1 MKIFVLYNGRSI
13 PWQIGDAQT
22 VDQLKES
29 IRTKYQLDPQ
39 QNIRLLHSGADLSG
53 PWIIRDVGIPYGASL
68 HCRLREQEPI
78 PNLHIMCN
86 YNGQKIDLYDVDVVS
101 LTIFQLQEV
110 VMYRTGLPLGCF
122 RLADGLGREMFSKHS
137 CNDYGVLPGATIYV
151 QVWKGWSA
159 LINTTFEGNI
169 PAVQNLLDEDK
180 AVRFYQMKVVM
191 FLAAHLGLLELA
203 EDMLNGGVRAD
214 EPVGYHPGKKWCS
227 DRSDPTHHLYAVHKA
242 TEEGRLE
249 LLRLFMSRYPC
260 SIIVQNYKGQNALAI
275 ATEKGH
281 TECITHINTK
291 QSKPQVLIP
300 ELVGAPHDTD
310 YLYRNYC
317 LVMKVKQWH
326 ALGKDK
332 VALMSKRTSDGSFNT
347 KSLETRKSQVL
358 PSQSDKAM
366 HIDGLIHFRCRTCP
380 AKLAERPISSLSDR
394 RAWGAGGRSWSP
406 SAKTREMK
414 RDVLSQGLHWDTTQH
429 SSGKVE
435 FTDLLF
441 TPKKSTPV
449 LPNVSRNTKSSDS
462 PQMRKKTASSSPTSS
477 VASSKGRRT
486 VKAIEDYNTGMWVHN
501 GLTAREKAAACIEMS
516 DTYNNKTWMSK
527 FRIALSVN
535 ESTLK
540 RKLKEGTPVAPIAR
554 NEQGIL
560 YRRQFY
566 RNRAKVSKGANF
578 AADWTN
584 GVDSREAKSR
594 TESRAF
600 RNRGGA
606 LLREKSTVS
615 VKG

>member
-1 MKIFVLYNGRSI
+1 MDIVHKR
-13 PWQIGDAQT
+13 Q
-22 VDQLKES
+22 K
-29 IRTKYQLDPQ
+29 R
-39 QNIRLLHSGADLSG
+39 
-53 PWIIRDVGIPYGASL
+53 
-68 HCRLREQEPI
+68 
-78 PNLHIMCN
+78 CN

-101 LTIFQLQEV
+101 LTIFELQEV
-110 VMYRTGLPLGCF
+110 VMDRTGLPLGCF
-122 RLADGLGREMFSKHS
+122 RLADASGREMFSKHT

-151 QVWKGWSA
+151 QVWKGWSS
-159 LINTTFEGNI
+159 LINATLEGNI
-169 PAVQNLLDEDK
+169 TAVQAALDPDR
-180 AVRFYQMKVVM
+180 AVKFYQMKVVM
-191 FLAAHLGLLELA
+191 FMTAHLGMLELA

-227 DRSDPTHHLYAVHKA
+227 DRNDPTLHLYAVHKA

-275 ATEKGH
+275 ANERGH

-300 ELVGAPHDTD
+300 ELVGNPQDED
-310 YLYRNYC
+310 FLYRNHC
-317 LVMKVKQWH
+317 LVTKVKQWH
-326 ALGKDK
+326 ALGRDK
-332 VALMSKRTSDGSFNT
+332 VALMSKKSSDGSYNT
-347 KSLETRKSQVL
+347 KAIDARKSQVL

-366 HIDGLIHFRCRTCP
+366 HIDGLIHFRCQTCP
-380 AKLAERPISSLSDR
+380 AKFAERPVSSLSDR
-394 RAWGAGGRSWSP
+394 RAWSTGGRSWTP
-406 SAKTREMK
+406 SAKTRQMK
-414 RDVLSQGLHWDTTQH
+414 KDVLTQGLHWDTTQR

-441 TPKKSTPV
+441 TPKKTDPALPV
-449 LPNVSRNTKSSDS
+449 LS
-462 PQMRKKTASSSPTSS
+462 KKTSSKDLTTEKKKTSPTSCKS
-477 VASSKGRRT
+477 GKRT
-486 VKAIEDYNTGMWVHN
+486 VRAIEDYNTGLWVHN

-516 DTYNNKTWMSK
+516 ERYNNKTWMSK

-540 RKLKEGTPVAPIAR
+540 RKLKEGTPTTPTTR

-560 YRRQFY
+560 YRRQLY
-566 RNRAKVSKGANF
+566 RNRDKGNMPSNF
-578 AADWTN
+578 AANWTN
-584 GVDSREAKSR
+584 SVNTSEAKSR

-606 LLREKSTVS
+606 LLREKSTAS